1 MSPKGRSASRPG
13 ISTSLKSNHLV
24 TIKPPFKT
32 VKTGPITC
40 EEPDWIHDL
49 PVDNLVG
56 AITALSGEVYILRE
70 RLRAMERELVRR
82 ETLSENAVEDH
93 EPTQA
98 EREADQKDL
107 DAFVNRIWT
116 EIMRDRKTVAN
127 VDPGAAN
134 YFKQPD

>member
-1 MSPKGRSASRPG
+1 M
-13 ISTSLKSNHLV
+13 T
-24 TIKPPFKT
+24 KPPLKT
-32 VKTGPITC
+32 VKTGPITG

-56 AITALSGEVYILRE
+56 AVTALSGEVYILRE

-82 ETLSENAVEDH
+82 DTLSENAVEDH
-93 EPTQA
+93 EPTQV

-127 VDPGAAN
+127 VDPGAAK

>member
-1 MSPKGRSASRPG
+1 M
-13 ISTSLKSNHLV
+13 T
-24 TIKPPFKT
+24 TKPPLKT
-32 VKTGPITC
+32 VKTGPITGD
-40 EEPDWIHDL
+40 EPDWIHDL

-82 ETLSENAVEDH
+82 DTLTETAVEDH

-107 DAFVNRIWT
+107 DAFVNRIWS

-127 VDPGAAN
+127 VDQGAEK
-134 YFKQPD
+134 YFKQPE